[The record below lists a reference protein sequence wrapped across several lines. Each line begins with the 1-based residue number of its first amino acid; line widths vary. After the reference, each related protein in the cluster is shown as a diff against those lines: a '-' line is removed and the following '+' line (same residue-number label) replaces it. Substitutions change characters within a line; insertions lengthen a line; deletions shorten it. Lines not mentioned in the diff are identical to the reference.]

1 MDQRTGCSTLARMG
15 GHAQPRWPLGD
26 VQGRGGRSRGRH
38 PSAAQVDG
46 RDPRHSSLFR
56 GDCKLIRRDRCGRAV
71 ETRGVSFD
79 PVHPEP
85 TPERM
90 RKDVHEFIRLLEAV
104 GLTVEATPGHR
115 VLRGPPRKA
124 NRCHSHCR
132 SRPTRSAGVELRSS
146 SRASSASACSG
157 RPDTTAAHPGGRIPR
172 CAEST
177 GA

>member
-1 MDQRTGCSTLARMG
+1 MDQRTGCSTPARMG

-56 GDCKLIRRDRCGRAV
+56 GDCKLIRRN
-71 ETRGVSFD
+71 

-104 GLTVEATPGHR
+104 GLTVEATPGHHR
-115 VLRGPPRKA
+115 VLRDGGPPRKA
-124 NRCHSHCR
+124 NGCHSHCR
-132 SRPTRSAGVELRSS
+132 SRPTF
-146 SRASSASACSG
+146 SSAPCSCQAGQRDSAYARGYSLNAQSNDDDGFPWDDSDRSRRTRCG
-157 RPDTTAAHPGGRIPR
+157 RTDWP
-172 CAEST
+172 S
-177 GA
+177 